1 MKKTI
6 FTFTLLIA
14 VITNAQQTLLT
25 PDNIDEVIKELTLEE
40 KARLLVG
47 RYDNGKGVPGAAGVI
62 QDIERFG
69 LPPVALTDGPA
80 GVRIAPTR
88 PGDTATYYATGFPI
102 GTALACTWNTDLVEE
117 IGAAIGNEVLE
128 YGCDVLLAPGINIHR
143 SPLCG
148 RDFEYFSE
156 DPVLAG
162 NIAAAYV
169 NGVQSNGVG
178 TSVKHFAVNSQET
191 NRFEVDEVVSQR
203 ALREIYLKP
212 FQIALSKSNPW
223 TIMSSYNRLNG
234 TWTQSSRE
242 LLTDILRDE
251 WGYDGLIMTDWT
263 DGRPSAERVYAGN
276 SLLMPGYAEQETDI
290 IESVRNGSLSMED
303 VDRQVRHVLDLILK
317 TPHYKGYSF
326 SNKPDLKAH
335 AALTRSAA
343 PEGMVLLENRDSAL
357 PIVNPGKVALFGRTS
372 YDFMAGGLG
381 SGDVNKAYI
390 VNLSDGL
397 TNAGFQVDGRLKNY
411 YEAQRNLREKTK
423 EIAGEWSAD
432 FEPVLSD
439 RNIARLA
446 EDNDVAVITFGRQAG
461 EWADRHIDNDFNISN
476 DERALL
482 ERVTEAFHALGKKVI
497 VVLNTGGVMETASW
511 KHIPDAILLAWQPGQ
526 EAGNAVADVIS
537 GVAFPSGKLSMTFP
551 LTVSDVPAN
560 NNFPTGSGSDFGDA
574 RRNHDYTL
582 HDEDI
587 YVGYRYFT
595 SFDKPV
601 SYPFGY
607 GLSYTEFEYGKP
619 VVRATRDGFEASIDV
634 KNTGNAPGKE
644 VVQLYVGA
652 PAGEMEKPVFELKG
666 FAKTAALQPGES
678 QTLRFVVN
686 SMDLASFNEDS
697 SQWQTE
703 AGNYRLMFGAS
714 ANDIRATAS
723 FNQKKPLTKTV
734 GNVLQPNRQLNR
746 LTRK

>member
-6 FTFTLLIA
+6 FTLTLLIA

-25 PDNIDEVIKELTLEE
+25 PDNVDEVIKELTLEE

-162 NIAAAYV
+162 NVAAAYV

-251 WGYDGLIMTDWT
+251 WGYDGLVMTDWT
-263 DGRPSAERVYAGN
+263 DGRPSAERIYAGN

-357 PIVNPGKVALFGRTS
+357 PIVKPGKVALFGRTS

-397 TNAGFQVDGRLKNY
+397 TNAGFQVDSRLKNY

-644 VVQLYVGA
+644 VVQLYVAA
-652 PAGEMEKPVFELKG
+652 PAGEIEKPVFELKG

-678 QTLRFVVN
+678 QTLRFVVD

-703 AGNYRLMFGAS
+703 AGNYRVMFGAS

-734 GNVLQPNRQLNR
+734 GNVLQPNRQLNK
-746 LTRK
+746 LSRK